1 LPGPFHPFN
10 INGDHANHPH
20 CLVCDYGLKPVAMVF
35 VRDASE
41 IGKPVV
47 NLLQKLDEAVDKFH
61 NARLKGFAVF
71 LSEDYAKEENRKEV
85 LARMDE
91 VVKKADL
98 KHVVVAVD
106 GPTGPEAY
114 HLNKDVDVTVILYEK
129 HKVVANFAFLKDK
142 LNAQD
147 TNAILTAV
155 AKLATGK

>member
-1 LPGPFHPFN
+1 
-10 INGDHANHPH
+10 
-20 CLVCDYGLKPVAMVF
+20 
-35 VRDASE
+35 
-41 IGKPVV
+41 
-47 NLLQKLDEAVDKFH
+47 
-61 NARLKGFAVF
+61 
-71 LSEDYAKEENRKEV
+71 
-85 LARMDE
+85 MDE